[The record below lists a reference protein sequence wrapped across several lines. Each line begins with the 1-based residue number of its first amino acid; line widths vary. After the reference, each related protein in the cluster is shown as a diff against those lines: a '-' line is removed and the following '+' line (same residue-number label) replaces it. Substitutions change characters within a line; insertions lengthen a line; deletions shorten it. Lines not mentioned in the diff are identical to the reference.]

1 MLLKTFLLQQGVKI
15 GVPLAY
21 FLVQLK
27 YRQIILQKLSFLARR
42 KLCKSSNSPEK
53 ELPIASF
60 LDVFFIIL
68 KFHSSHGKYCD
79 RFTFMCASLGTGGV

>member
-60 LDVFFIIL
+60 LDVFIIL
-68 KFHSSHGKYCD
+68 YFDTIHGKTSIELPLFV
-79 RFTFMCASLGTGGV
+79 RH